1 MFITTRGFKSLIKE
15 MYTVKKLYIA
25 NDGEGYTISGWYWSI
40 WIAHGWIPKK
50 ELAAIIELTGEL
62 PAAGEAF
69 TASKDGNQYEFEF
82 SDEKDAMQLALHC
95 DMRLDITPVVLK
107 YETGQQARVLQRQD
121 NGKIVL
127 INERFMDMID
137 NGVVEY
143 GKGESQAEGP
153 FIHQTATGV
162 FYRSDTM
169 AMRIMPRTDDENIR
183 LLEYLEEFD
192 VIGAQEDGLSGNG
205 IPKAGKEK
213 EEEEA

>member
-15 MYTVKKLYIA
+15 MYTAKKLYIA
-25 NDGEGYTISGWYWSI
+25 NDGEGYTISGWYWNI

-50 ELAAIIELTGEL
+50 ELAGIIELTGEL

-82 SDEKDAMQLALHC
+82 SDEKDAMKLALHC

-153 FIHQTATGV
+153 FIHPTATGV

-169 AMRIMPRTDDENIR
+169 AMRIMPRTDDKNIR
-183 LLEYLEEFD
+183 LLEYLETFD
-192 VIGAQEDGLSGNG
+192 VIGVQEDGLSGNG
-205 IPKAGKEK
+205 IPEAGKEK

>member
-1 MFITTRGFKSLIKE
+1 MFITTQGFKNLIKE
-15 MYTVKKLYIA
+15 MYKAKKLYIA
-25 NDGEGYTISGWYWSI
+25 NDGEGYTISGWYWDI

-62 PAAGEAF
+62 PAAGAAF
-69 TASKDGNQYEFEF
+69 TASKNGNQYELEF
-82 SDEKDAMQLALHC
+82 LGEKDTMQLAWHC
-95 DMRLDITPVVLK
+95 DMELDITPIVLK
-107 YETGQQARVLQRQD
+107 YDTGQQARVLQRQD

-127 INERFMDMID
+127 INERFMDMIN

-153 FIHQTATGV
+153 FIHPEKTGI
-162 FYRSDTM
+162 FYRNDTM
-169 AMRIMPRTDDENIR
+169 AMRIMPRIDDKNIR

-205 IPKAGKEK
+205 IPEAGKEK